1 MYVVWHRD
9 GYSRR
14 KGQREHPELQMSHLH
29 AVNTDVVESIN
40 IAAPHH
46 VAWNTE
52 TSLHESLHA
61 IVNRT
66 IPLVI
71 GINKHFRMLLRIH
84 CH

>member
-1 MYVVWHRD
+1 MTKTEGVREGYPSKETPTKMMYVVWHRD

-46 VAWNTE
+46 VAWT
-52 TSLHESLHA
+52 
-61 IVNRT
+61 
-66 IPLVI
+66 
-71 GINKHFRMLLRIH
+71 KHGNEPA
-84 CH
+84 